1 MKTLYP
7 TIQKIPVVLLAILV
21 AATANA
27 QKGDYATNSRSTASY
42 STPTN
47 VIAGPVIRVRAR
59 SANKIVL
66 SWAPF
71 SEGVSHY
78 VLERSPDGRHFE
90 EAGLFF
96 TGEWGNEPA
105 YVYTD
110 KLRHADEGPVF
121 YRLRIVGQDGS
132 ELYSTVSIAEPIAS

>member
-7 TIQKIPVVLLAILV
+7 TIQKIPVVLVAILV

-27 QKGDYATNSRSTASY
+27 QKGDYATNSRSTVSY
-42 STPTN
+42 STQTS
-47 VIAGPVIRVRAR
+47 VIAGPVVMVKAR

-71 SEGVSHY
+71 AEGVSHY

-96 TGEWGNEPA
+96 TGEWGNEPM

-110 KLRHADEGPVF
+110 KLRRAYAGPVY
-121 YRLRIVGQDGS
+121 YRLRVVGQDGS
-132 ELYSTVSIAEPIAS
+132 EMYTTVSIAEAIVH